1 MFWVSLMLVFAQ
13 VAHAFDACVA
23 HLEPASSLAM
33 KVSVPCSAGHNCEL
47 CASIPCEDICGAV
60 SDLAT
65 RAPSSVSLIAPPLI
79 LVDAPFI
86 ASPIPA
92 PETSVVALCNEYN
105 SDVPP
110 LRSQYLAPQLSVVA
124 RLLSR
129 FNLALALANVRFR
142 ASAKTEILDS
152 KPKKENPL
160 SPRFL
165 APSVLFAAFYCAIPA
180 SAQTAATSPDSS
192 VAVPENQTPV
202 ALDELIAR
210 ALQLNP
216 QTQIAAAQTEAAR
229 ARANSARAQI
239 GPTLQLVPAIGGDD
253 NSREESILLS
263 QPIDLFGQRRANRA
277 VADAQL
283 RGVLSQRDVSTR
295 ALIIAVKTAAAEL
308 FAAQEAQS
316 LGEVQLDIATQF
328 RDAAAR
334 RAQLGEV
341 PAVQAQRAQLELDRA
356 AIELDAARAQNAL
369 RRVKLNQLIG
379 APPQAPLVVS
389 LPEVSVAFGLAG
401 FASFSDLAPSASS
414 SSPANTNLA
423 SPTVPDSAQVGA
435 DLIATRAALLP
446 NALQRPDILSVQSV
460 VDVARAQANAIAAQ
474 RRPQLEIQARRGGV
488 FRSAETSLR
497 AVLTIPLFDLG
508 ESRNQQR
515 AAQFEAQ
522 AGEKQ
527 LELLRSQVA
536 AQLESALISLDQSR
550 SLVARYRDSIVP
562 QTLDLLRKTQI
573 GYAAGASTYLE
584 VLEAQRA
591 AKQVQTEYLQALAGV
606 RTGEA
611 DLESALGTDY
621 ILPAGAVNNP
631 DSLDAPPGVVAAG
644 TVPSE

>member
-1 MFWVSLMLVFAQ
+1 M
-13 VAHAFDACVA
+13 
-23 HLEPASSLAM
+23 
-33 KVSVPCSAGHNCEL
+33 
-47 CASIPCEDICGAV
+47 
-60 SDLAT
+60 
-65 RAPSSVSLIAPPLI
+65 
-79 LVDAPFI
+79 
-86 ASPIPA
+86 
-92 PETSVVALCNEYN
+92 
-105 SDVPP
+105 
-110 LRSQYLAPQLSVVA
+110 
-124 RLLSR
+124 
-129 FNLALALANVRFR
+129 
-142 ASAKTEILDS
+142 
-152 KPKKENPL
+152 

-165 APSVLFAAFYCAIPA
+165 AQGVLVAAFCCALPVA
-180 SAQTAATSPDSS
+180 AQVAAPSADVVMPDAATPPDSS
-192 VAVPENQTPV
+192 QSSV

-229 ARANSARAQI
+229 ARANSARAPI
-239 GPTLQLVPAIGGDD
+239 GPTLQLVPAIGGNDD
-253 NSREESILLS
+253 SREESILLS

-295 ALIIAVKTAAAEL
+295 ALIIAVKNAAAQL

-316 LGEVQLDIATQF
+316 LGETQLDIARQF

-356 AIELDAARAQNAL
+356 AIELDAARAQSAI

-379 APPQAPLVVS
+379 APPQAPLVVA
-389 LPEVSVAFGLAG
+389 LPEISAIVGIAG
-401 FASFSDLAPSASS
+401 IASASNSAPSAATN
-414 SSPANTNLA
+414 PNLA
-423 SPTVPDSAQVGA
+423 TPIVPDSAQVGA
-435 DLIATRAALLP
+435 DLLATRAALLP
-446 NALQRPDILSVQSV
+446 GALQRPDVLSAQSV

-474 RRPQLEIQARRGGV
+474 LRPQLEIQARRGGV
-488 FRSAETSLR
+488 FRDAQTSLR

-508 ESRNQQR
+508 DNKNQQR

-522 AGEKQ
+522 SAEKQ
-527 LELLRSQVA
+527 LESLRSQVA
-536 AQLESALISLDQSR
+536 AQLESALISLGQSR
-550 SLVARYRDSIVP
+550 TLVARYRDSIVP

-591 AKQVQTEYLQALAGV
+591 TKQVQTEYLQALAGV

-611 DLESALGTDY
+611 DLESALGTEY
-621 ILPAGAVNNP
+621 ILPMAR
-631 DSLDAPPGVVAAG
+631 
-644 TVPSE
+644 